1 MPQIILAGIFWIVF
15 ASLCSGLLV
24 NWTNLLGQPNFYA
37 TTPTLFSNPNYIT
50 KDPINNS
57 YYLSDSNN
65 NRVLRFNSTQWSSF
79 NGSPE
84 LIIGSSSGCSPTSF
98 NRPAGLAITSD
109 RLYVVD
115 QLNKRVVFY
124 DNPRNIMTNFPSANG
139 VIGQVDFLTCSA
151 TTFDLPFGV
160 DVDMYGSIW
169 VGMKNF
175 VLRFPDPFSTPDLY
189 LNQDHSSAFCS
200 IAFDSQG
207 NLYVSNVYYIS
218 VYDLAVNMTTD
229 LGKTRSFSPYTEVV
243 TDSKLGGIM
252 VEKSKDVMA
261 IADLFYNKV
270 YIVQN
275 VSQANMANM
284 TAIMY
289 GQPSDSTSLPGTS
302 QDTLN
307 LPYFMYYEPNPLAP
321 SHYKVYIADSDNY
334 RVVMFDSLSR
344 SLLAS
349 ESESASASA
358 SAFAFAFVSAS
369 ASPSQSSSGSQLP
382 SHSLSKNV
390 SPSSL
395 VSPSASVSPN
405 PSIFPSYNLSWSPP
419 SYASGG
425 SSPSKTIQLPVGS
438 WSAPAPQPITE
449 LRTTIGKFSRSVS
462 GAMSRTHIQSSRS
475 VFESPMRTVTT
486 LRFETSASF
495 RQVSS
500 TIGPTSRS
508 VGTKS
513 KIISSLSVMSTSRK
527 LNKSQMHSGLRS
539 GSVETESN
547 NVPPLGGVSSS
558 PKIDPTEKNNQS
570 VPSVKH
576 QNRPT
581 DQQNQYKAIGWST
594 DFFQVLEDSEGQARA
609 YIKSSSEELL
619 YELGTLDDPAIIS
632 SVLELVTVN
641 GQALSRTITLCFVV
655 ADDFVPQETTQD
667 KLDCKIVK
675 RNGCLAY
682 HSSETKEWECQDRS
696 LEEKELNGKK
706 TVCGDTPHLTSFAV
720 LLSSSTV
727 STGLCQSHSRTLVWL
742 SLALLILAIVLSVVV
757 TILFLTN
764 QTCARLI
771 YGKLSYE
778 DVEFKKHLHTL
789 KNSG

>member
-382 SHSLSKNV
+382 SHSPSKNV
-390 SPSSL
+390 SPSSP
-395 VSPSASVSPN
+395 VSPSASVLPN
-405 PSIFPSYNLSWSPP
+405 PSIFPSCSLLRSPP
-419 SYASGG
+419 SYASGSSYPSLSEMG
-425 SSPSKTIQLPVGS
+425 SGSVLESAFKAVDPTHEETRTHQQQMFSSGVLLYSSEMSLTKTTQLPVGS

-539 GSVETESN
+539 GSVEAASN
-547 NVPPLGGVSSS
+547 NVPALPSVSSS
-558 PKIDPTEKNNQS
+558 PKINPTQKNNRS
-570 VPSVKH
+570 DPSVKH
-576 QNRPT
+576 QNQST
-581 DQQNQYKAIGWST
+581 NQQNQYKAIGWST
-594 DFFQVLEDSEGQARA
+594 DFFQVLEDSEGQPRV
-609 YIKSSSEELL
+609 YIKSSPGELL
-619 YELGTLDDPAIIS
+619 YELGTLDDPVIIS

-667 KLDCKIVK
+667 KLDCKV
-675 RNGCLAY
+675 CL
-682 HSSETKEWECQDRS
+682 
-696 LEEKELNGKK
+696 
-706 TVCGDTPHLTSFAV
+706 TPLFFGRQLFHFF
-720 LLSSSTV
+720 
-727 STGLCQSHSRTLVWL
+727 
-742 SLALLILAIVLSVVV
+742 LI
-757 TILFLTN
+757 
-764 QTCARLI
+764 Q
-771 YGKLSYE
+771 
-778 DVEFKKHLHTL
+778 
-789 KNSG
+789 